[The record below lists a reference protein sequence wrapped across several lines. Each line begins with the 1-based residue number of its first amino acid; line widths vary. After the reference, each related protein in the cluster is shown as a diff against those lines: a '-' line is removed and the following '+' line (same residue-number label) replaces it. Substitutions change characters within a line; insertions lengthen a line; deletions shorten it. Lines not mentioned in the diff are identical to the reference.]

1 MPNVSRIL
9 EEAMITFAEKNE
21 EYGDSYSQYGKILEG
36 FFPNGI
42 ILNGEKELHMFANFV
57 MCTCK
62 LNRFAQNI
70 NKGGHLDSAHDLVV
84 YAAMLE
90 EKTSE

>member
-1 MPNVSRIL
+1 MNS
-9 EEAMITFAEKNE
+9 
-21 EYGDSYSQYGKILEG
+21 

-42 ILNGEKELHMFANFV
+42 ALKDEKELHMFANFM
-57 MCTCK
+57 MCAIK

-70 NKGGHLDSAHDLVV
+70 DKGGHLDSAHDLVI

-90 EKTSE
+90 EKTNE